1 MRRIRISALLL
12 AVFVLLS
19 AAPGACAEEPQIAGE
34 AALLID
40 LSTGQCLYEKNPDQR
55 MYPASTTKILTALL
69 ALKHG
74 ELDDVVTVGPSVN
87 GVEGTSIYLK
97 EGEQITLED
106 LLWALLL
113 NSGNDAAIAI
123 AEHIAGS
130 VDNFVAMMNN
140 EARRLGAVN
149 SNFVNPNGL
158 HEDEHYSTARDLS
171 LIAIAAIQDPRF
183 RGFVAT
189 TTKHISREDP
199 EAVDYL
205 VNTNKLLW
213 RYEGAAGI
221 KTGYTSKAHQCLVAL
236 AERDGRELMA
246 VVLKNQN
253 QDVWTDCAALLDY
266 GFNEFVSVEVVPEG
280 MPVCRIPVVV
290 GREELNVVTGRG
302 LQWVFPVRNTEPVVH
317 WETILEKEI
326 KAPIQEGESVGRMVI
341 SYNDEDL
348 GSIPLVAGNDVA
360 RPIQTHWYF
369 WAGVVFG
376 GMTLAAYGTRF
387 TVKTLRGSRRRRR

>member
-19 AAPGACAEEPQIAGE
+19 AAPGACAEEPKIAGE

-40 LSTGQCLYEKNPDQR
+40 LSTGRSLYEKNPDQR

-74 ELDDVVTVGPSVN
+74 KLDDVVTVGPSVN

-123 AEHIAGS
+123 AEHIADS
-130 VDNFVAMMNN
+130 VDDFVAMMND

-171 LIAIAAIQDPRF
+171 LIAMAAIQDPRF

-189 TTKHISREDP
+189 PTKHISREDP
-199 EAVDYL
+199 EAVNYL

-236 AERDGRELMA
+236 AERDGRELLA

-253 QDVWTDCAALLDY
+253 QDVWTDCATLLDY

-280 MPVCRIPVVV
+280 MPVCRIPVVA
-290 GREELNVVTGRG
+290 GREELNVVTGRS
-302 LQWVFPVRNTEPVVH
+302 LQWVFPVRNTEPAIH

-341 SYNDEDL
+341 SYNGEDL

-360 RPIQTHWYF
+360 RPIQTRWYF
-369 WAGVVFG
+369 WVGVVFG
-376 GMTLAAYGTRF
+376 GMILTAYGTRL
-387 TVKTLRGSRRRRR
+387 TVKTLWGSRRRRR